1 MFTGLTLHL
10 RHALLSTA
18 LLAGGVFCA
27 ASVSDEAHA
36 QAQPVISV
44 HVDEA
49 RVVWMKEPV
58 STLIV
63 GNPAIADVNVQSS
76 KVLVVTG
83 KSFGATNLI
92 VLDAK
97 GSPILNRRL
106 EVRANQADVVTL
118 RKGPRQLTYNCS
130 PVCQPAL
137 TLGDSTEQFEA
148 LMKQIEGKTQAAS
161 DSASGST
168 SAE

>member
-10 RHALLSTA
+10 RHALLSAA

-27 ASVSDEAHA
+27 ASISDEAHA

-58 STLIV
+58 ATVIV
-63 GNPAIADVNVQSS
+63 GNPTIADVHVQSS
-76 KVLVVTG
+76 KVLIVTG
-83 KSFGATNLI
+83 KSFGTTNLI

-106 EVRANQADVVTL
+106 DVRANHADVVTL
-118 RKGPRQLTYNCS
+118 RKGPLQLTYNCS
-130 PVCQPAL
+130 PVCLPAL
-137 TLGDSTEQFEA
+137 TLGDSSEQFEV
-148 LMKQIEGKTQAAS
+148 LKKQIEGKTKAANEG
-161 DSASGST
+161 ASGSRG
-168 SAE
+168 AQ

>member
-10 RHALLSTA
+10 RHALLSAA
-18 LLAGGVFCA
+18 LLAGGVFGA
-27 ASVSDEAHA
+27 TSASDEAHA
-36 QAQPVISV
+36 QAQPVITV

-58 STLIV
+58 ATLIV
-63 GNPAIADVNVQSS
+63 GNPAIADVHVQSS
-76 KVLVVTG
+76 KVLIVTG

-118 RKGPRQLTYNCS
+118 RKGPLQMTYNCS

-137 TLGDSTEQFEA
+137 TLGDSVEQFEI
-148 LMKQIEGKTQAAS
+148 LMKQIAGKSKTAS
-161 DSASGST
+161 DGASGST
-168 SAE
+168 SGQ